1 MIAIISLRTALRN
14 FGIDQALP
22 SRHSPLFEVS
32 DMCRKIAG
40 ILLLLVLPAAT
51 PAETLVLLQ
60 GYLADGDYWRESG
73 ITHLLARNGWADAGT
88 LRFTPYGIR
97 ADRPAPTGN
106 RRVYTLALPSEAP
119 LMVQLRYMEQYLE
132 IVQKLYPGESLFLSG
147 HSAGGVLGRLYMV
160 EHPDIPVGALITFAS
175 PHLGTDSAEIG
186 AEAGNSP
193 LGWFAPLIGG
203 AVLNRSQG
211 LYNDL
216 VREQPG
222 SLLFWLNRQEH
233 PSSRYISVVR
243 GDDGLLNL
251 GDLVV
256 PAWSQDMN
264 HVAAL
269 RGKSRKIVTQGGH
282 GLSRQDGELLL
293 KILRSSGQ
301 T

>member
-1 MIAIISLRTALRN
+1 MS
-14 FGIDQALP
+14 
-22 SRHSPLFEVS
+22 
-32 DMCRKIAG
+32 RKIAV
-40 ILLLLVLPAAT
+40 ILLLLALPAAT

-60 GYLADGDYWRESG
+60 GYLGDEDYWREAG
-73 ITHLLARNGWADAGT
+73 ITRLLDRNGWADAGT
-88 LRFTPYGIR
+88 LHFTPYGIR
-97 ADRPAPTGN
+97 ADRPTPASN

-132 IVQKLYPGESLFLSG
+132 VVRKLYPGESLFLSG

-160 EHPDIPVGALITFAS
+160 EHPDIPISALITFAS

-186 AEAGNSP
+186 AEAGKSP

-203 AVLNRSQG
+203 SVLNRSQG
-211 LYNDL
+211 LYHDL

-233 PSSRYISVVR
+233 PASRYISVVR
-243 GDDGLLNL
+243 GDDGLLNF

-269 RGKSRKIVTQGGH
+269 RGRSRKIVTQGGH
-282 GLSRQDGELLL
+282 RLTKQDGELLL
-293 KILRSSGQ
+293 EILRSSGQ
-301 T
+301 A